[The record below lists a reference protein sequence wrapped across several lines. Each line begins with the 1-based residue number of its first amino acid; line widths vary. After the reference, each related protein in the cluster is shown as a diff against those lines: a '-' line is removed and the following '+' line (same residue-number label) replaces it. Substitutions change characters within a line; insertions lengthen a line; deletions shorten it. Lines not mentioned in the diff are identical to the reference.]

1 MFSSWTVTVYNLDW
15 VGCTFSFA
23 RITGTWCW
31 LQQLMLEQ
39 TNFVRITI
47 NNQQSQSTILC
58 ESQSAVVARFANHLV
73 PVANLRQIS
82 LILFVFVIFWIEL
95 SPFWCRHSLHRS
107 RHHRARNRNPA
118 WRDLRTCCSP
128 SPFHIRSN
136 QTRPNDNKYLTRK
149 NQTHPCP
156 AHTLGSLRLWS
167 LKKEGTMCSWT
178 SIPKRGEGVLLLS
191 PGFNPDWGRILQLS
205 SDMYFCFEPGG
216 CRQSTHL
223 TRLFPD
229 STYWEYELRYPR
241 KSLA

>member
-15 VGCTFSFA
+15 VGRTFSFA
-23 RITGTWCW
+23 RITGTLCW

-39 TNFVRITI
+39 TNFVQITI
-47 NNQQSQSTILC
+47 NNHNQQSTILC

-128 SPFHIRSN
+128 SPFTLQDQIKPD
-136 QTRPNDNKYLTRK
+136 QTIPERQAIQLIPWGLCVCEVLRK
-149 NQTHPCP
+149 RAPC
-156 AHTLGSLRLWS
+156 AHGLPYRREGMGRG
-167 LKKEGTMCSWT
+167 LKG
-178 SIPKRGEGVLLLS
+178 RGVAV
-191 PGFNPDWGRILQLS
+191 
-205 SDMYFCFEPGG
+205 EP
-216 CRQSTHL
+216 R
-223 TRLFPD
+223 F
-229 STYWEYELRYPR
+229 
-241 KSLA
+241 